1 MTFFK
6 KEIVRRYL
14 FFLVGL
20 FINSL
25 GVSFITKAD
34 LGTSPIS
41 SIPYTLSL
49 GFKPTLGMFTL
60 YMSLVLIAI
69 QLILL
74 RKKFPK
80 QYFCQIPVAL
90 LFSYFIDLTM
100 ELLSFMEPERYP
112 VKMVFLLI
120 GCCILGVGVF
130 MEMVANVVMLPGE
143 SFVNAV
149 SITFHTDFGKTK
161 VAFDTSMTVVAAV
174 LGLILYHR
182 LAGVRE
188 GTIIA
193 AILVGMIARQLKRRF
208 GKIETIFY
216 AKDTRQTMEA
226 VKESYP
232 FQDQPVVITI
242 AREYGSCGRR
252 IAKQLAEEMGFAF
265 YDREIIRKA
274 ANTMELDEKI
284 VADKEQKMTNSFLYD
299 MVAQFYNFSEQKVEL
314 DQLYEAEQ
322 KAILDFAKKGNCVIV
337 GRCADHICR
346 NMENAYHVFLYAD
359 NETKVSE
366 IARRE
371 HMTREQAL
379 VHMET
384 INQQRFKHYRYYTG
398 QIMGLA
404 KNYNLCVD
412 TGLNGPEATV
422 NIIKEAVNSF
432 EHSREKE
439 RTEKEK
445 TA

>member
-90 LFSYFIDLTM
+90 LFSYFIDLTN

-130 MEMVANVVMLPGE
+130 M
-143 SFVNAV
+143 
-149 SITFHTDFGKTK
+149 
-161 VAFDTSMTVVAAV
+161 
-174 LGLILYHR
+174 
-182 LAGVRE
+182 
-188 GTIIA
+188 
-193 AILVGMIARQLKRRF
+193 
-208 GKIETIFY
+208 
-216 AKDTRQTMEA
+216 
-226 VKESYP
+226 
-232 FQDQPVVITI
+232 
-242 AREYGSCGRR
+242 
-252 IAKQLAEEMGFAF
+252 
-265 YDREIIRKA
+265 
-274 ANTMELDEKI
+274 
-284 VADKEQKMTNSFLYD
+284 
-299 MVAQFYNFSEQKVEL
+299 
-314 DQLYEAEQ
+314 
-322 KAILDFAKKGNCVIV
+322 
-337 GRCADHICR
+337 
-346 NMENAYHVFLYAD
+346 
-359 NETKVSE
+359 
-366 IARRE
+366 
-371 HMTREQAL
+371 
-379 VHMET
+379 
-384 INQQRFKHYRYYTG
+384 
-398 QIMGLA
+398 
-404 KNYNLCVD
+404 
-412 TGLNGPEATV
+412 
-422 NIIKEAVNSF
+422 
-432 EHSREKE
+432 
-439 RTEKEK
+439 
-445 TA
+445 

>member
-1 MTFFK
+1 MAFFQ

-69 QLILL
+69 QLLLL

-100 ELLSFMEPERYP
+100 QLLSFMEPERYP
-112 VKMVFLLI
+112 TKLIFLLI
-120 GCCILGVGVF
+120 GCMILGVGVF

-174 LGLILYHR
+174 LGIILYHR

-188 GTIIA
+188 GTVIA
-193 AILVGMIARQLKRRF
+193 AILVGLIARQLKRRF
-208 GKIETIFY
+208 GKIEKIFY
-216 AKDTRQTMEA
+216 GKGTRPVSKEA
-226 VKESYP
+226 ELP
-232 FQDQPVVITI
+232 LEQPVVITI
-242 AREYGSCGRR
+242 AREYGSCGRK
-252 IAKQLAEEMGFAF
+252 IARQLAKEMGFDF

-274 ANTMELDEKI
+274 ANTMDLDETI
-284 VADKEQKMTNSFLYD
+284 VAQKEQKMTNSFLYD
-299 MVAQFYNFSEQKVEL
+299 MVAQFYNFSEQKVAL

-322 KAILDFAKKGNCVIV
+322 KAILDLAAKGNCVIV

-346 NMENAYHVFLYAD
+346 NMDNVYHVFLYAD
-359 NETKVSE
+359 NETKIRE
-366 IARRE
+366 IAKRE
-371 HMTREQAL
+371 QMTREQAQA
-379 VHMET
+379 HMET
-384 INQQRFKHYRYYTG
+384 INQQRYKHYKYYTG
-398 QIMGLA
+398 QVMGLA
-404 KNYNLCVD
+404 KNYDLCVD
-412 TGLNGPEATV
+412 TGQNGPQATV
-422 NIIKEAVNSF
+422 AIIKEAVRSF
-432 EHSREKE
+432 EQAREHQPAE
-439 RTEKEK
+439 EQS
-445 TA
+445 A

>member
-1 MTFFK
+1 MAFFK

-80 QYFCQIPVAL
+80 QYFCQIPVSL

-100 ELLSFMEPERYP
+100 ELLSFMKPDNYP
-112 VKMVFLLI
+112 LKLIFLLI
-120 GCCILGVGVF
+120 GCGILGTGVF

-193 AILVGMIARQLKRRF
+193 AILVGLIARQLKRRF
-208 GKIETIFY
+208 GKIENIFY
-216 AKDTRQTMEA
+216 AKGVSHPATEAETEQTFE
-226 VKESYP
+226 
-232 FQDQPVVITI
+232 QQPVVITV
-242 AREYGSCGRR
+242 AREYGSCGRK
-252 IAKQLAEEMGFAF
+252 IAKQLAKEMGFEF

-299 MVAQFYNFSEQKVEL
+299 MVAQFYNFSEQKVAL
-314 DQLYEAEQ
+314 DKLYEAEQ
-322 KAILDFAKKGNCVIV
+322 KAILDFASKGNCVIV
-337 GRCADHICR
+337 GRCADYICR
-346 NMENAYHVFLYAD
+346 DMDNAYHVFLYAD
-359 NETKVSE
+359 NETKIKE
-366 IARRE
+366 IAERE
-371 HMTREQAL
+371 NMTREQAQ

-412 TGLNGPEATV
+412 TGLNGPQETV

-432 EHSREKE
+432 ELSRNKQASEEKQ
-439 RTEKEK
+439 
-445 TA
+445 A